1 MRTSGIL
8 SAAFAGIA
16 LTTLGATATAAPMTY
31 EIDSNHTFPSFA
43 ADHMGGLSLW
53 RGKINGTS
61 GTIVLDKE
69 AGSGS
74 VDITMDM
81 ASIDFGHDGLS
92 DHARSS
98 DMFDV
103 EVYPTATYTG
113 ELVDFEDGAPT
124 AIDGTLTMHG
134 VSQPVRLTIDSFVCR
149 QHPQQGREV
158 CGANASAT
166 INRADFGVDYAQNF
180 GFLMDVA
187 LNIQVEALIVE

>member
-1 MRTSGIL
+1 MRTSGTL
-8 SAAFAGIA
+8 TAVFSGIA
-16 LTTLGATATAAPMTY
+16 LVAAGATAIAAPMTY

-53 RGKINGTS
+53 RGKINSTS
-61 GTIVLDKE
+61 GTIVLDVE
-69 AGSGS
+69 AGTGS

-113 ELVDFEDGAPT
+113 ELVDFEDGSPT
-124 AIDGTLTMHG
+124 AVDGTLTMHG
-134 VSQPVRLTIDSFVCR
+134 VSQPVRLTVNTFLCR
-149 QHPQQGREV
+149 PHPQRGVEV
-158 CGANASAT
+158 CGADASAT

-180 GFLMDVA
+180 GFLMDVE
-187 LNIQVEALIVE
+187 LSIQVEALAAE

>member
-8 SAAFAGIA
+8 SAALAGIA

-61 GTIVLDKE
+61 GTIVLDVE
-69 AGSGS
+69 AGTGS

-103 EVYPTATYTG
+103 EVYPTATYSG

-124 AIDGTLTMHG
+124 AVDGTLTMHG
-134 VSQPVRLTIDSFVCR
+134 VSQPVRLAVDSFVCR

-187 LNIQVEALIVE
+187 LNIQVEALVVE

>member
-1 MRTSGIL
+1 MRTSGTL
-8 SAAFAGIA
+8 TAVFSGIA
-16 LTTLGATATAAPMTY
+16 LVAAGATAIAAPMTY

-92 DHARSS
+92 DHARSA
-98 DMFDV
+98 DMLDV
-103 EVYPTATYTG
+103 EMYPTATYSG
-113 ELVDFEDGAPT
+113 DLVDFEDGSPT
-124 AIDGTLTMHG
+124 AVDGTLTMHG
-134 VSQPVRLTIDSFVCR
+134 VSQPVRLAINSFVCR

-158 CGANASAT
+158 CGADASAT

-180 GFLMDVA
+180 GFLMDVE

>member
-8 SAAFAGIA
+8 TAAFSGIA
-16 LTTLGATATAAPMTY
+16 LVAIGATASAAPMTY
-31 EIDSNHTFPSFA
+31 EIDSNHTYPSFE

-69 AGSGS
+69 AGTGS
-74 VDITMDM
+74 VDITLDM
-81 ASIDFGHDGLS
+81 VSIDFGHDGLS

-103 EVYPTATYTG
+103 EQFPQATYTG
-113 ELVDFEDGAPT
+113 DLVDFEEGSPT
-124 AIDGTLTMHG
+124 AVDGTLTLHG
-134 VSQPVRLTIDSFVCR
+134 VSQPLRLTVESFLCR

-158 CGANASAT
+158 CGADATAT

-187 LNIQVEALIVE
+187 LRIQVEALVAE

>member
-61 GTIVLDKE
+61 GTIVLDVE
-69 AGSGS
+69 AGIGS

-187 LNIQVEALIVE
+187 LNIQVEALVVE

>member
-8 SAAFAGIA
+8 SAAFPGIA
-16 LTTLGATATAAPMTY
+16 LTTRGATATAAPKTY

-61 GTIVLDKE
+61 GTIVLDVE
-69 AGSGS
+69 AGTGS

-124 AIDGTLTMHG
+124 AVDGTLTMHG
-134 VSQPVRLTIDSFVCR
+134 VSQPVRLTVDSFVCR

>member
-1 MRTSGIL
+1 MRTSEIL

-61 GTIVLDKE
+61 GTIVLDVE
-69 AGSGS
+69 AGTGS

-103 EVYPTATYTG
+103 EVYPTATFTG

-124 AIDGTLTMHG
+124 AVDGTLTMHG
-134 VSQPVRLTIDSFVCR
+134 VSQPVRLAVDSFVCR

-187 LNIQVEALIVE
+187 LNIQVEALVVE

>member
-61 GTIVLDKE
+61 GTIVLDVE
-69 AGSGS
+69 AGTGS

-81 ASIDFGHDGLS
+81 TSIDFGHDGLS

-113 ELVDFEDGAPT
+113 ELVDFEDGTPT
-124 AIDGTLTMHG
+124 AVDGTLTMHG
-134 VSQPVRLTIDSFVCR
+134 VSQPVRLAVDSFVCR

-187 LNIQVEALIVE
+187 LNIQVEALVVE

>member
-53 RGKINGTS
+53 RGKINSTS
-61 GTIVLDKE
+61 GTIVLDVE
-69 AGSGS
+69 AGTGS

-81 ASIDFGHDGLS
+81 TSIDFGHDGLS
-92 DHARSS
+92 DHARSA

-103 EVYPTATYTG
+103 EVYPTATYSG
-113 ELVDFEDGAPT
+113 DLVDFEDGSPT
-124 AIDGTLTMHG
+124 AVDGTLTMHG
-134 VSQPVRLTIDSFVCR
+134 VSQPVRLTINTFLCR
-149 QHPQQGREV
+149 PHPQRGVEV
-158 CGANASAT
+158 CGADASAT

-187 LNIQVEALIVE
+187 LNIQVEALAAE

>member
-1 MRTSGIL
+1 MRTSEIL

-61 GTIVLDKE
+61 GTIVLDME
-69 AGSGS
+69 AGAGS

-124 AIDGTLTMHG
+124 AVDGTLTMHG
-134 VSQPVRLTIDSFVCR
+134 VSQPVRLTVDSFVCR

-187 LNIQVEALIVE
+187 LNIQVEALVVE

>member
-1 MRTSGIL
+1 MRTSGTIT
-8 SAAFAGIA
+8 AVFAGIA
-16 LTTLGATATAAPMTY
+16 LAAAGATAIAAPMTY

-43 ADHMGGLSLW
+43 ADNMGGLSLW
-53 RGKINGTS
+53 RGKINSTS
-61 GTIVLDKE
+61 GTIVLDVE
-69 AGSGS
+69 AGTGS

-113 ELVDFEDGAPT
+113 DLVDFEDGSPT
-124 AIDGTLTMHG
+124 AVDGTLTMHG
-134 VSQPVRLTIDSFVCR
+134 VSQPVRLTVDSFVCR

>member
-61 GTIVLDKE
+61 GTIVLDVE
-69 AGSGS
+69 AGTGS

-81 ASIDFGHDGLS
+81 ALIDFGHDGLS

-124 AIDGTLTMHG
+124 AVDGTLTMHG
-134 VSQPVRLTIDSFVCR
+134 VSQPVRLTVDSFVCR